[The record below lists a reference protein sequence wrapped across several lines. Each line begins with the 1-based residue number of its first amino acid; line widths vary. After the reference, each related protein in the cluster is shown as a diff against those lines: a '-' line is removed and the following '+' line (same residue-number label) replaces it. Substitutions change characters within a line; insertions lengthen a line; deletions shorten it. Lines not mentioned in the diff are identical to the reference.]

1 MGGPVGRW
9 VARFHPPQL
18 LPLQLAARSAQLAAR
33 RSLTMVA
40 VLADGT
46 KFEDA
51 TKAQRQQQ
59 REPPLARRVLR
70 RARGAGS
77 RDECGA
83 AAALPALAVS
93 SSVAAEEHDFVMGEH
108 LLAGAI
114 SAGVSRSAVA
124 PLERVKM
131 EMMVGASNA
140 SMRRRG
146 FVRSLRTLVKRQ
158 GVLDLWAG
166 NATNL
171 LRVMPFRAVNFCAFD
186 FLKRLT
192 MKYGGDCDDDRQGAP
207 WRFIAGAGAGAV
219 ATLTCFPLDTIRTR
233 VLAQKGGAGGGP
245 MALARTFRSTI
256 ATEGVGALYRGLKV
270 RFRARLALEASGPLD
285 VGVLPRARVC
295 SRATR

>member
-1 MGGPVGRW
+1 
-9 VARFHPPQL
+9 
-18 LPLQLAARSAQLAAR
+18 
-33 RSLTMVA
+33 MVA

-83 AAALPALAVS
+83 AAALPSLAVS

-207 WRFIAGAGAGAV
+207 WRFVAGAGAGAV

-270 RFRARLALEASGPLD
+270 RFRARLALEASGPLG